1 MPSFFHRSYPIS
13 IINSWFSLE
22 LQEGIQCIGR
32 GMFGKSFRNRIGRER
47 ARERATHGQA
57 VSHTGALC
65 SVGLCLARRSYCPP
79 VHTCTAHEAQRVED
93 LGNAA
98 QHSRVAGRNSCHF
111 KRQMSGFGTLR
122 DTYQSFDACPKRLE
136 YDKAFDILLCT

>member
-1 MPSFFHRSYPIS
+1 M
-13 IINSWFSLE
+13 
-22 LQEGIQCIGR
+22 
-32 GMFGKSFRNRIGRER
+32 
-47 ARERATHGQA
+47 
-57 VSHTGALC
+57 
-65 SVGLCLARRSYCPP
+65 
-79 VHTCTAHEAQRVED
+79 ED